1 MMHYAEPVRM
11 VVGVQVGGVRVFVCV
26 REGLWMRGG
35 LRDGDREMGRGGVKK
50 YVLVSVKKISKSS
63 WTKNTTGNSKRNNS
77 KRKCHKKT

>member
-35 LRDGDREMGRGGVKK
+35 LRDGDREMGRGGVKS
-50 YVLVSVKKISKSS
+50 L
-63 WTKNTTGNSKRNNS
+63 
-77 KRKCHKKT
+77 